1 MAETKKKS
9 IVFVVALI
17 VLAAMIVVVATALS
31 GCSGNDNSA
40 DPTPTE
46 TAVPEQTA
54 APAASNG
61 SVGSIGSAASTGSTG
76 GSSAKQP
83 SASSGSS
90 SSSTSGSKDNG
101 GSDRNKLEYILNYG
115 DNVEKGIEKS
125 TDDFVKSLENIGNA
139 YDKGDVEG
147 IANTANDFTK
157 GLGDYLGGIRDTI
170 VP

>member
-46 TAVPEQTA
+46 TAVPEQTT

-61 SVGSIGSAASTGSTG
+61 SAGSIGSAASTGSTG

-83 SASSGSS
+83 SASSG

-115 DNVEKGIEKS
+115 DNVEKGMEKS

-147 IANTANDFTK
+147 ISNTAKDFTE
-157 GLGDYLGGIRDTI
+157 GLGDYLGSIRNTI

>member
-46 TAVPEQTA
+46 TAVPEQTT
-54 APAASNG
+54 APTASNG
-61 SVGSIGSAASTGSTG
+61 SAGSIGSAASTGSTG
-76 GSSAKQP
+76 SSSAKQP
-83 SASSGSS
+83 SASSGS

-101 GSDRNKLEYILNYG
+101 GSDRNKIEYILNYG

-147 IANTANDFTK
+147 IANTAAYGAANA
-157 GLGDYLGGIRDTI
+157 GY
-170 VP
+170 

>member
-90 SSSTSGSKDNG
+90 STSGSKDNG

-115 DNVEKGIEKS
+115 DNVEKGMEKS

-157 GLGDYLGGIRDTI
+157 GLGDYLGSIRDTI

>member
-46 TAVPEQTA
+46 TAVPEQTT

-61 SVGSIGSAASTGSTG
+61 SAGSIGSAASTGSTG

-83 SASSGSS
+83 SASSG

-115 DNVEKGIEKS
+115 DNVEKGVE
-125 TDDFVKSLENIGNA
+125 TAADNFVGSLKDIGKA

-147 IANTANDFTK
+147 ITNTVDDFSK
-157 GLGDYLGGIRDTI
+157 GLGDFLGGIKGSI

>member
-61 SVGSIGSAASTGSTG
+61 SAGSIGSAASTGSTG

-83 SASSGSS
+83 SASSG

-115 DNVEKGIEKS
+115 DNVEKGMEKS

-157 GLGDYLGGIRDTI
+157 GLGDYLGSIRDTI

>member
-54 APAASNG
+54 APAASKG
-61 SVGSIGSAASTGSTG
+61 SAGSIGSAASTGSTG

-83 SASSGSS
+83 SASSG

-115 DNVEKGIEKS
+115 DNVEKGMEKS
-125 TDDFVKSLENIGNA
+125 TDDFVKSLENIGSA

-147 IANTANDFTK
+147 ISNTAKDFTK
-157 GLGDYLGGIRDTI
+157 GLGDYLGGIRNTI

>member
-9 IVFVVALI
+9 VVFVVALI

-46 TAVPEQTA
+46 TAVPEQTT

-61 SVGSIGSAASTGSTG
+61 SAGSIGSAAST

-83 SASSGSS
+83 SASSG

-115 DNVEKGIEKS
+115 DNVEKGMEKS
-125 TDDFVKSLENIGNA
+125 TDDFVNSLENIGSA

-147 IANTANDFTK
+147 ISNTAKDFTK
-157 GLGDYLGGIRDTI
+157 GLGDYLGGIRNTI